1 MAEVDR
7 EIFNQFSSVVDKSV
21 EIFMKQLP
29 VSIDQIHLRDSIL
42 PVSLVTVLLYAIGLF
57 EGVGKGVDGSTH
69 KENELRFARSFLRS
83 FHPSSFLPSFLP
95 SSFLP
100 PFLPS
105 SLPSF
110 LPYLLL
116 CFRPFSLSSILASFL
131 PPLILSLKESN
142 TEWNYGEME
151 EEEWLIVYWPIDQFQ
166 QKKKNTYTTDDSINN
181 NFN

>member
-7 EIFNQFSSVVDKSV
+7 EIFNQFSNVVDKSV

-100 PFLPS
+100 SFLLHF
-105 SLPSF
+105 LPSF
-110 LPYLLL
+110 LICFFVSVLSRFLQYLLL
-116 CFRPFSLSSILASFL
+116 SCRPSSFL
-131 PPLILSLKESN
+131 WKNRTQNETTAKWKKRNDWLSIDPLISFSR
-142 TEWNYGEME
+142 
-151 EEEWLIVYWPIDQFQ
+151 
-166 QKKKNTYTTDDSINN
+166 KKNTYTTDDSINN

>member
-7 EIFNQFSSVVDKSV
+7 EMFNQFSSVVDKSV

-95 SSFLP
+95 SS
-100 PFLPS
+100 
-105 SLPSF
+105 LPSF

-131 PPLILSLKESN
+131 PPLILPLKESN

-166 QKKKNTYTTDDSINN
+166 QKKKYIYHWWFDQ
-181 NFN
+181 